1 MLDAALE
8 RTYSGDPGETF
19 FTGGGAHHFVNFEPE
34 EDHQVFTVRKALWH
48 SVNLVFIRLMRDV
61 VHHAIYG
68 ELGVDPAV
76 LTDEDNP
83 RRQQYLA
90 RFADDEGAE
99 FLVRYYRQY
108 SGRPPDAVEALLRQQ
123 LRPAPTRL
131 AAAFYGVQPTGDLQQ
146 LARFIEQRTGKR
158 PDERELKALE
168 AKYGPGR
175 WSLADRAFIAGVHPL
190 ELWVAGYL
198 RHYPNATWTQTLGA
212 SHQARQDAYAWL
224 FKTHNPSAQNVRIRE
239 VIEQDGFAKILA
251 DWKRLGYPF
260 DSITPSYA
268 TALGASGDR
277 PAALADLMGILVNR
291 GLKLPTVRVG
301 SLDFAKHTPYETAF
315 QLRPGAAQR
324 MMPSE
329 VADAV
334 LDAAQGVMK
343 EGTASRLNGVFRK
356 RDGSVVPIGGKTG
369 TGDHRYDVFGPGG
382 TLISSRVI
390 DRSGTLV
397 FYIGDR
403 YFGTMMV
410 YAHEPY
416 AARFK
421 FTSAL
426 PAQLLKAL
434 APTLLPLLDDQRTC
448 PALPMLATAVVPP
461 KSSAAAS
468 APARPGAAASAA
480 HGAASAS
487 RAASASAAASSAIA
501 ASAASS
507 PASKPAAASAASGA
521 SGASAAA
528 SSAHGPASASA
539 SHPSARAAS
548 AASAASAS
556 SR

>member
-1 MLDAALE
+1 
-8 RTYSGDPGETF
+8 
-19 FTGGGAHHFVNFEPE
+19 
-34 EDHQVFTVRKALWH
+34 
-48 SVNLVFIRLMRDV
+48 
-61 VHHAIYG
+61 
-68 ELGVDPAV
+68 
-76 LTDEDNP
+76 
-83 RRQQYLA
+83 
-90 RFADDEGAE
+90 
-99 FLVRYYRQY
+99 
-108 SGRPPDAVEALLRQQ
+108 
-123 LRPAPTRL
+123 
-131 AAAFYGVQPTGDLQQ
+131 
-146 LARFIEQRTGKR
+146 
-158 PDERELKALE
+158 
-168 AKYGPGR
+168 
-175 WSLADRAFIAGVHPL
+175 
-190 ELWVAGYL
+190 
-198 RHYPNATWTQTLGA
+198 
-212 SHQARQDAYAWL
+212 
-224 FKTHNPSAQNVRIRE
+224 
-239 VIEQDGFAKILA
+239 
-251 DWKRLGYPF
+251 
-260 DSITPSYA
+260 
-268 TALGASGDR
+268 
-277 PAALADLMGILVNR
+277 
-291 GLKLPTVRVG
+291 
-301 SLDFAKHTPYETAF
+301 
-315 QLRPGAAQR
+315 

-507 PASKPAAASAASGA
+507 PASKPAAAS
-521 SGASAAA
+521 GASAAA

-556 SR
+556 RR